1 MTDVDIDRRTTPDGG
16 STQSTRAAAIRTY
29 GLTKRFGRQAAVDSL
44 DLEVPMDT
52 VFGFLGPNGS
62 GKTTT
67 IRMLLGLVGATEGTM
82 EVLGQPM
89 PTGAALTLP
98 LVGALVEGPAFHPYL
113 SGRDNLVRLD
123 AADRTATAPRARRRV
138 ADALDRVGLPLP
150 RASGTA
156 RTRWACGSGSV
167 LRLRC

>member
-1 MTDVDIDRRTTPDGG
+1 MTDVDIVRRTTPDGG
-16 STQSTRAAAIRTY
+16 GTQSTRAAAIRTY

-67 IRMLLGLVGATEGTM
+67 IRMLLGLVGATDGTM

-89 PTGAALTLP
+89 PKGSRPDA
-98 LVGALVEGPAFHPYL
+98 PAGGC
-113 SGRDNLVRLD
+113 SG
-123 AADRTATAPRARRRV
+123 
-138 ADALDRVGLPLP
+138 
-150 RASGTA
+150 
-156 RTRWACGSGSV
+156 
-167 LRLRC
+167 

>member
-82 EVLGQPM
+82 EVLGQLCHAL
-89 PTGAALTLP
+89 GAAHS
-98 LVGALVEGPAFHPYL
+98 VGIVHRDLKPANIFL
-113 SGRDNLVRLD
+113 
-123 AADRTATAPRARRRV
+123 AIARRRGV
-138 ADALDRVGLPLP
+138 PFTVK
-150 RASGTA
+150 
-156 RTRWACGSGSV
+156 V
-167 LRLRC
+167 LAFGFA